1 MLNHLDAKV
10 VIANIV
16 DKFLV
21 LKIGPKI
28 IR

>member
-16 DKFLV
+16 DKFLA

>member
-21 LKIGPKI
+21 LILGPKI